1 VDIKQAYKHKKLLF
15 VNLKTS
21 SVSIVKSAK
30 FYKKNK
36 KKIKSGNNII
46 GNECFIFR
54 VRMMVNGLK
63 VVNNRQ
69 YLP

>member
-36 KKIKSGNNII
+36 KKLSLEII
-46 GNECFIFR
+46 LLGMNVLFSEL
-54 VRMMVNGLK
+54 G
-63 VVNNRQ
+63 
-69 YLP
+69 